1 MDHLAPYPPPAKRR
15 LIMLVVMAATI
26 MQLIDTTIANVA
38 LPHMRA
44 SLGATQDQISWV
56 LTSYAVATAIA
67 IPTTGFIESRIGR
80 RNLFLVSLAGFI
92 ASSALCG
99 ISGSIEM
106 IVGARILQGLF
117 GAFITPLGQAII
129 YDSFPD
135 EDRPRTM
142 AIWAMGA
149 MVAPIV
155 GPLLGGWLTDH
166 WSWRWVYFIN
176 IPIGIPTFLFA
187 AAILDRG
194 NAAAR
199 KLDWRGYLLIAAGL
213 TALQLLLDR
222 GTTLDWFDSTEICI
236 ELGLCVAALWMFG
249 VHSYFSPAPLIPREV
264 WLDRNVLAAA
274 MITFVNSGSMIMSA
288 TLVSL
293 MVQGMMGYDTID
305 AGLVSLPRGIAMAFT
320 MMLAGKLVTLVDVRL
335 IIASGLLI
343 ISGGFW
349 IMTGFAPGMDASLI
363 MMAAALQG
371 IGFGFVMLPVNLMS
385 FATIAPQLRTE
396 SAALMALFRYLGMS
410 VMLSV
415 ATAIIAR
422 GVQVSHSEQ
431 AAHISNET
439 MPMLNAGLMEQL
451 GFRGQA
457 LYGMLDIE
465 INRQAIMIAYDNVFW
480 LMTFVTLFVL
490 PTLLLVRWAGSKPTD
505 AEPAMMEAH

>member
-1 MDHLAPYPPPAKRR
+1 MF
-15 LIMLVVMAATI
+15 VVMAATI

-67 IPTTGFIESRIGR
+67 IPATGFIESRIGR
-80 RNLFLVSLAGFI
+80 RNLFLVSMAGFV
-92 ASSALCG
+92 ASSMLCG
-99 ISGSIEM
+99 ISTSIEM

-117 GAFITPLGQAII
+117 GAFISPLGQAIL
-129 YDSFPD
+129 YDTFPD

-187 AAILDRG
+187 AGILGRG
-194 NAAAR
+194 NAAPR
-199 KLDWRGYLLIAAGL
+199 KLDWRGYVLIAVGL

-222 GTTLDWFDSTEICI
+222 GTTLDWLDSTEILI
-236 ELGLCVAALWMFG
+236 ELGLCVGALWMFG
-249 VHSYFSPAPLIPREV
+249 VHSYYFSAPLIPRDV
-264 WLDRNVLAAA
+264 WTDRNVLAAG
-274 MITFVNSGSMIMSA
+274 MLTFLNSGSMIMSA

-305 AGLVSLPRGIAMAFT
+305 AGMVGLPRGLAMAFT
-320 MMLAGKLVTLVDVRL
+320 MMLASRLVTLLDVRVV
-335 IIASGLLI
+335 IACGLLI
-343 ISGGFW
+343 IAAGFW
-349 IMTGFAPGMDASLI
+349 VMTGFAPGMDASLI
-363 MMAAALQG
+363 ILSGTIQG
-371 IGFGFVMLPVNLMS
+371 VGFGFVMLPVNLMA
-385 FATIAPQLRTE
+385 FATITPRLRTE
-396 SAALMALFRYLGMS
+396 AAALMALFRYMGMS

-415 ATAIIAR
+415 ATALIAR
-422 GVQVSHSEQ
+422 GVQVSHSDQ

-439 MPMLNAGLMEQL
+439 IPMLNSGLMEQL
-451 GFRGQA
+451 GFRGEA
-457 LYGMLDIE
+457 LYGMLDME
-465 INRQAIMIAYDNVFW
+465 INRQAMMIAYDNVFW
-480 LMTFVTLFVL
+480 LMAILTLFVL
-490 PTLLLVRWAGSKPTD
+490 PTLLLVRWAGNKPAD
-505 AEPAMMEAH
+505 AEASMIEAH